1 MKICV
6 YGAGAVGGYIAARLA
21 LSGKN
26 VTAIARGSHLEAIKK
41 NGLKLLVRDEVF
53 NVNLQATNDPHE
65 AGIQDLV
72 ILTVKGPSLSGVVD
86 HIKPLLN
93 EETPIIFAMN
103 GIPWWYFYGIDEPG
117 KERQFDILDPGNR
130 LWNEIRPER
139 AVGGVVFSADIVVE
153 PGVVRNNTP
162 DRNLLIIGEPNG
174 TVSKRCKSINRSLNI
189 SDLSVSVVDDIR
201 YEIWNKLLAN
211 MAFAPICT
219 LTSSTI
225 GDVILD
231 KDLRVLA
238 LETMREAVFI
248 ANALG
253 VKLDID
259 LEERINSGMKAM
271 THKPSMLQ
279 DFELGRPMEICSILL
294 TPQIF
299 GRMTGVPTP
308 NLDTLI
314 SLLKIKA
321 RNAGL
326 Y

>member
-1 MKICV
+1 
-6 YGAGAVGGYIAARLA
+6 
-21 LSGKN
+21 
-26 VTAIARGSHLEAIKK
+26 
-41 NGLKLLVRDEVF
+41 
-53 NVNLQATNDPHE
+53 
-65 AGIQDLV
+65 
-72 ILTVKGPSLSGVVD
+72 
-86 HIKPLLN
+86 
-93 EETPIIFAMN
+93 
-103 GIPWWYFYGIDEPG
+103 
-117 KERQFDILDPGNR
+117 
-130 LWNEIRPER
+130 
-139 AVGGVVFSADIVVE
+139 
-153 PGVVRNNTP
+153 
-162 DRNLLIIGEPNG
+162 G
-174 TVSKRCKSINRSLNI
+174 TVSKRCKSVDTALNI
-189 SDLSVSVVDDIR
+189 TDLSVSVVDDIR
-201 YEIWNKLLAN
+201 YQIWNKLLAN
-211 MAFAPICT
+211 MAFAPICA

-231 KDLRVLA
+231 KDLRALA

-279 DFELGRPMEICSILL
+279 DFELGRPVEICSILL